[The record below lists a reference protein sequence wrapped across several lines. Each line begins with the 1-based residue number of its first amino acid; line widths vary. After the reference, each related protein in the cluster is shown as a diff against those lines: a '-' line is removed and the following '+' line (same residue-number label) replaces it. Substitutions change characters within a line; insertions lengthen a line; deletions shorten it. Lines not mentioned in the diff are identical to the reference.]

1 MGFLGEILPLGKP
14 KNFKTTTSTK
24 GFLGKNPE
32 NSPNFKGYNVKV
44 TIFRLLV
51 LSLSEPNLVKDH
63 QSTYLR
69 KLQKKL

>member
-14 KNFKTTTSTK
+14 KKFKTTTSTK
-24 GFLGKNPE
+24 GFLGKKPE

-51 LSLSEPNLVKDH
+51 LPSC
-63 QSTYLR
+63 
-69 KLQKKL
+69 